1 VPKLLLAAASV
12 RLRGKPGEP
21 QQSPFPLPDEALLEA
36 LSEIL
41 AEVLV
46 LDYKSERVRAVTGID
61 EQRHSGA

>member
-1 VPKLLLAAASV
+1 MPKLFLAAAASV

-21 QQSPFPLPDEALLEA
+21 QQSPLPLPDEALVEA

-46 LDYKSERVRAVTGID
+46 MDYKAKE
-61 EQRHSGA
+61 SGP